1 VITSSHTRDAA
12 TGDSALSV
20 RLPGTGPAPTRPAAR
35 QPRPWTRIRGVL
47 HRTSGLPRHP
57 RARYPR
63 LPGFGGPLP
72 AAA

>member
-1 VITSSHTRDAA
+1 VTTSTQPRDAA
-12 TGDSALSV
+12 IEGSALSV

-47 HRTSGLPRHP
+47 HRTSSLPRRS